1 MSFYDPVHTLTHIVH
16 YYCALYL
23 SLVNTKLQQKLH
35 KIALVLMVVNDH
47 GRLVELNELFK

>member
-16 YYCALYL
+16 YYCALYH

-35 KIALVLMVVNDH
+35 KIALLLLVVNDH
-47 GRLVELNELFK
+47 GRLVELNEFFK